1 MIYEFKVIGKYHEP
15 VHFTEVPIGTV
26 LEFNLKISDYD
37 RFVERFPML
46 ERYIGTPP
54 AVTFE
59 GRTYGG
65 GHGIETKQPEGFKEV
80 LAKIG
85 EHHPASP
92 LADRYRKNKSIKE
105 IKTKQAVEK
114 SRKKTAKLAKEIA
127 ERRKRGGGV
136 RAN

>member
-1 MIYEFKVIGKYHEP
+1 MIYEFKRIADGAIV
-15 VHFTEVPIGTV
+15 EV
-26 LEFNLKISDYD
+26 EMRISVYD
-37 RFVERFPML
+37 QYVKDHPEL

-65 GHGIETKQPEGFKEV
+65 GHGIETKQPDGFKEV

-92 LADRYRKNKSIKE
+92 LAERYRKNKSTKE
-105 IKTKQAVEK
+105 IKTKQVVKKHRDKAV
-114 SRKKTAKLAKEIA
+114 KLAKEIA